1 MEFLFTGVELDVDA
15 PVLDDVDSID
25 NSQGSDEAITII
37 PDSEREITEVS
48 YLILY
53 LSNIF

>member
-48 YLILY
+48 LY
-53 LSNIF
+53 YAFSVFF